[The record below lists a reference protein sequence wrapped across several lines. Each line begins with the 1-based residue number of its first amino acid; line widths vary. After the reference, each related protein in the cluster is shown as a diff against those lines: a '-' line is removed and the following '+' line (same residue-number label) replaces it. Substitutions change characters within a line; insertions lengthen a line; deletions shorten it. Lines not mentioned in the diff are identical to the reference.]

1 MKMKYHDREE
11 NKIKKEILGEDD
23 MFGNRFGIFLHIYG
37 FILWVR
43 KLCWDLFVCFL
54 EWISSLVVGLLFSS
68 LITVLIKLQ
77 LIN

>member
-43 KLCWDLFVCFL
+43 KLC
-54 EWISSLVVGLLFSS
+54 
-68 LITVLIKLQ
+68 
-77 LIN
+77 